1 MFELLLHP
9 DVLIEVVGL
18 FGVFAIIFA
27 ETGFLFGIFF
37 PGDSLLFTAGL
48 FAALGK
54 IDLLTLIIGSV
65 FFAILGDSVGY
76 YTGRKFGTTLFKR
89 EDSIFFKKSYLD
101 KAKGYFNRY
110 GAVAIIIARFVPG
123 VRTITP
129 MVAGSVEM
137 NYRSFLFCNI
147 IGAIIWVLSMVLLGY
162 FLGSK
167 IENIDSYILPIAL
180 AIIVLSLIPTAIGI
194 LKVKNRI

>member
-48 FAALGK
+48 FSALGK
-54 IDLLTLIIGSV
+54 IDLVALLIGSA

-76 YTGRKFGTTLFKR
+76 YTGRKFGPSLFKK
-89 EDSIFFKKSYLD
+89 EDSIFFKKSYLE
-101 KAKGYFNRY
+101 KAKSYFNRY
-110 GAVAIIIARFVPG
+110 GAMAIIIARFVPG

-137 NYRSFLFCNI
+137 NYKSFLFCNI

-194 LKVKNRI
+194 LKAKNRI

>member
-147 IGAIIWVLSMVLLGY
+147 S
-162 FLGSK
+162 
-167 IENIDSYILPIAL
+167 IDSP
-180 AIIVLSLIPTAIGI
+180 
-194 LKVKNRI
+194 

>member
-101 KAKGYFNRY
+101 KAKSYFNRY
-110 GAVAIIIARFVPG
+110 GAMAIIIARFVPG

-137 NYRSFLFCNI
+137 NYKSFLFCNI

-194 LKVKNRI
+194 LKAKNRI

>member
-54 IDLLTLIIGSV
+54 IDLLTLIIGSM

-101 KAKGYFNRY
+101 KAKSYFNRY
-110 GAVAIIIARFVPG
+110 GAMAIIIARFVPG

-137 NYRSFLFCNI
+137 NYKSFLFCNI

-162 FLGSK
+162 FLGSI

-194 LKVKNRI
+194 LKAKNRI

>member
-54 IDLLTLIIGSV
+54 IDLLTLIIGSM

-101 KAKGYFNRY
+101 KAKSYFNRY
-110 GAVAIIIARFVPG
+110 GAMAIIIARFVPG

-137 NYRSFLFCNI
+137 NYKSFLFCNI

-162 FLGSK
+162 FMGSK

-194 LKVKNRI
+194 LKAKNRI

>member
-54 IDLLTLIIGSV
+54 IDLLTLIIGSM

-101 KAKGYFNRY
+101 KAKSYFNRY
-110 GAVAIIIARFVPG
+110 GAMAIIIARFVPG

-137 NYRSFLFCNI
+137 NYKSFLFCNI
-147 IGAIIWVLSMVLLGY
+147 IGAIIWVLSMVLFGY

-194 LKVKNRI
+194 LKAKNRI

>member
-89 EDSIFFKKSYLD
+89 EDSVFFKKSYLD

>member
-54 IDLLTLIIGSV
+54 IDLLTLIIGSM

-101 KAKGYFNRY
+101 KAKSYFNRY
-110 GAVAIIIARFVPG
+110 GAMAIIIARFVPG

-137 NYRSFLFCNI
+137 NYKSFLFCNI

-162 FLGSK
+162 FMGSK
-167 IENIDSYILPIAL
+167 IENIDSYILPIAH
-180 AIIVLSLIPTAIGI
+180 AIIVLSLIPTTIGI
-194 LKVKNRI
+194 QKEKNRI

>member
-1 MFELLLHP
+1 MFEILLHP

-18 FGVFAIIFA
+18 FGLFAIIFA

-48 FAALGK
+48 FSALGK
-54 IDLLTLIIGSV
+54 VDLSTLILGSILM
-65 FFAILGDSVGY
+65 AILGDSVGY
-76 YTGRKFGTTLFKR
+76 YTGKRFGPNLFKK
-89 EDSIFFKKSYLD
+89 EDSLFFKKSYLEKTKD
-101 KAKGYFNRY
+101 YFNRY
-110 GAVAIIIARFVPG
+110 GSVAVIISRFVPG

-129 MVAGSVEM
+129 ILAGSVGM
-137 NYRSFLFCNI
+137 NYKSFLVCNV
-147 IGAIIWVLSMVLLGY
+147 IGGIIWVLSMVLLGY

-180 AIIVLSLIPTAIGI
+180 VIIVLSLIPTAIGI
-194 LKVKNRI
+194 LKAKNRI

>member
-1 MFELLLHP
+1 MFEILLHP

-18 FGVFAIIFA
+18 FGLFAIIFA

-48 FAALGK
+48 FSALGK
-54 IDLLTLIIGSV
+54 VDLSTLILGSILM
-65 FFAILGDSVGY
+65 AILGDSVGY
-76 YTGRKFGTTLFKR
+76 YTGKRFGPNLFKK
-89 EDSIFFKKSYLD
+89 EDSLFFKKSYLEKTKD
-101 KAKGYFNRY
+101 YFNRY
-110 GAVAIIIARFVPG
+110 GSVAVIISRFVPG

-129 MVAGSVEM
+129 ILAGAVSM
-137 NYRSFLFCNI
+137 DYKNFLFCNI
-147 IGAIIWVLSMVLLGY
+147 VGGIVWVLSMVFMGY

-180 AIIVLSLIPTAIGI
+180 VIIILSLIPTAIGI
-194 LKVKNRI
+194 LKAKNRI

>member
-54 IDLLTLIIGSV
+54 IDLNFLIVGSA

-76 YTGRKFGTTLFKR
+76 YTGKKFGATLFKR
-89 EDSIFFKKSYLD
+89 EDSMFFKKSYLE
-101 KAKGYFNRY
+101 KAKDYFNRY
-110 GAVAIIIARFVPG
+110 GSMAVIIARFVPG

-137 NYRSFLFCNI
+137 NYKSFLFCNI
-147 IGAIIWVLSMVLLGY
+147 IGAFIWVISMTLLGY

-180 AIIVLSLIPTAIGI
+180 GIIVLSLIPTAIGI

>member
-1 MFELLLHP
+1 M
-9 DVLIEVVGL
+9 
-18 FGVFAIIFA
+18 
-27 ETGFLFGIFF
+27 
-37 PGDSLLFTAGL
+37 
-48 FAALGK
+48 
-54 IDLLTLIIGSV
+54 

-101 KAKGYFNRY
+101 KAKSYFNRY
-110 GAVAIIIARFVPG
+110 GAMAIIIARFVPG

-137 NYRSFLFCNI
+137 NYKSFLFCNI

-194 LKVKNRI
+194 LKAKNRI

>member
-54 IDLLTLIIGSV
+54 IDLLTLIIGSM

-101 KAKGYFNRY
+101 KAKSYFNRY
-110 GAVAIIIARFVPG
+110 GAMAIIIARFVPG

-137 NYRSFLFCNI
+137 NYKSFLFCNI

-194 LKVKNRI
+194 LKAKNRI

>member
-54 IDLLTLIIGSV
+54 IDLLTLIIGSM

-76 YTGRKFGTTLFKR
+76 YTGRKFGTTLFK
-89 EDSIFFKKSYLD
+89 KPPL
-101 KAKGYFNRY
+101 
-110 GAVAIIIARFVPG
+110 
-123 VRTITP
+123 IT
-129 MVAGSVEM
+129 V
-137 NYRSFLFCNI
+137 Y
-147 IGAIIWVLSMVLLGY
+147 Y
-162 FLGSK
+162 
-167 IENIDSYILPIAL
+167 
-180 AIIVLSLIPTAIGI
+180 
-194 LKVKNRI
+194 

>member
-54 IDLLTLIIGSV
+54 IDLLTLIIGSM

-101 KAKGYFNRY
+101 KAKSYFNRY
-110 GAVAIIIARFVPG
+110 GAMAIIIARFVPG

-137 NYRSFLFCNI
+137 NYKSFLFCNI

-162 FLGSK
+162 FLVSK

-194 LKVKNRI
+194 LKAKNRI

>member
-54 IDLLTLIIGSV
+54 IDLLTLIIGST

-101 KAKGYFNRY
+101 KAKSYFNRY
-110 GAVAIIIARFVPG
+110 GAMAIIIARFVPG

-137 NYRSFLFCNI
+137 NYKSFLFCNI

-194 LKVKNRI
+194 LKAKNRI